1 MELKKNNVNLK
12 FTIFKNLEENATF
25 KNELTLYVIFSFV
38 ALDRPVIHQMT
49 NDISMPEGKGFKIEV
64 IFSGSPTPEVAWF
77 RGQDRVVPSSVFK
90 VNVAH
95 NELNL

>member
-1 MELKKNNVNLK
+1 M
-12 FTIFKNLEENATF
+12 
-25 KNELTLYVIFSFV
+25 TLYVISFFI

-90 VNVAH
+90 VNIAH
-95 NELNL
+95 NFELKLKNAMCY